1 MRQSKFEKL
10 TDDQIARFRKLWT
23 GREPTA
29 EIARQYDIDRATVRA
44 WAVRPQV
51 KKSSPL
57 PQAGMTAI
65 SIWRTRMMIEL
76 SRVFARR
83 VRDGISHIGGNDH
96 PGFLA
101 IRYYQ
106 AIYRMALGYYNDR
119 GGAEMLAERRRANRI
134 ADLQE
139 LAHVMRAV
147 PDSYRRDIGILLM
160 CGPEYHRG
168 GHDGR
173 ELEFFTPEYLYEV
186 GEILSEVRK
195 RKRLH

>member
-65 SIWRTRMMIEL
+65 SIWRTRMMIEHPL
-76 SRVFARR
+76 P
-83 VRDGISHIGGNDH
+83 HGGN
-96 PGFLA
+96 GCST
-101 IRYYQ
+101 IRSQ
-106 AIYRMALGYYNDR
+106 
-119 GGAEMLAERRRANRI
+119 
-134 ADLQE
+134 
-139 LAHVMRAV
+139 
-147 PDSYRRDIGILLM
+147 PSYACIS
-160 CGPEYHRG
+160 PA
-168 GHDGR
+168 
-173 ELEFFTPEYLYEV
+173 
-186 GEILSEVRK
+186 
-195 RKRLH
+195 